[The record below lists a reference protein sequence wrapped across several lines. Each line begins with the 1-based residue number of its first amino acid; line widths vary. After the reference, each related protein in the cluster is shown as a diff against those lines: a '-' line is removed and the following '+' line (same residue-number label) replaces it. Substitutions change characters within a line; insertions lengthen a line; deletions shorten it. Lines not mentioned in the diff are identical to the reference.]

1 MIRFPFLRSVIILML
16 MLVAHA
22 AAHARVEIP
31 DSIRERLDAPGTA
44 MEGVWQFVEDG
55 AVMAVVADG
64 NGGYRIISLDSPYL
78 TLEPGT
84 VIGTAHPVDATGR
97 VFRWETYTG
106 QDSDGRLCS
115 RRSFDVSLSDDDAR
129 RLSMTPVAKGIR
141 LNLWMLYRFF
151 VTLSARDNRKEKK
164 LDAIRIYPDG
174 EYNVLNAIVL

>member
-1 MIRFPFLRSVIILML
+1 MIRLTFFRSVIILTL
-16 MLVAHA
+16 LLVAHVPLY
-22 AAHARVEIP
+22 ARVEIP
-31 DSIRERLDAPGTA
+31 DSIRECLDAPGTA
-44 MEGVWQFVEDG
+44 MEGVWKFVDDG
-55 AVMAVVADG
+55 AVMAVIADG
-64 NGGYRIISLDSPYL
+64 KGGFRIISLDSPCL

-84 VIGTAHPVDATGR
+84 VIGCARPVDATGR

-115 RRSFDVSLSDDDAR
+115 RRSFDVSLSADDAR

-164 LDAIRIYPDG
+164 LDAIRIYPG
-174 EYNVLNAIVL
+174 SEYNTLNAIVL